1 MRTRSRIVG
10 LLLPLILVAGQAAA
24 DPVAPP
30 GYPSKP
36 IRLIVPSL
44 PGSPPDVVAR
54 ILGDRLGAALGQPL
68 VVENRSGAIGT
79 IGLHLVAK
87 APPDGYTLGVIATP
101 FAIAASLLAQVPYD
115 TATDLAAVTQVVWSA
130 NILVVRD
137 SSPLSSVEELI
148 AFARTHPGV
157 ITYASAG
164 NGTPGHLA
172 GELLKLRAGIDIR
185 HVPFKGT
192 QGGVAALL
200 GEHADMNFAA
210 PPAVAAY
217 IRSGKLRP
225 LAIASPQRFPAFPDV
240 PTMIELGFPGFDIR
254 DWEGFVAPAG
264 TPKEIVAKLAKEI
277 AGVVA
282 LRQVKERLASIG
294 MEVTNEVGPEKFGTL
309 IRSEIAKWNKVIKD
323 AGIRLD

>member
-1 MRTRSRIVG
+1 MKTPSLIIRSV
-10 LLLPLILVAGQAAA
+10 LASMLVATQAAA
-24 DPVAPP
+24 DPAVHP

-68 VVENRSGAIGT
+68 VIENRAGAIGT

-87 APPDGYTLGVIATP
+87 APPDGYTFGVIATP
-101 FAIAASLLAQVPYD
+101 FAIAASLLTRVPYD
-115 TATDLAAVTQVVWSA
+115 TATDLAPVTQVVWSA
-130 NILVVRD
+130 NVLVVRG
-137 SSPLSSVEELI
+137 SSPLWSVEDLI
-148 AFARTHPGV
+148 AFARAHPGV

-192 QGGVAALL
+192 QGGVAAVL

-217 IRSGKLRP
+217 IKSGKMRP
-225 LAIASPQRFPAFPDV
+225 LATLAPQRLPAFPEV
-240 PTMIELGFPGFDIR
+240 PTMVELGFAGFVVR
-254 DWEGFVAPAG
+254 DWEGIVTSAG
-264 TPKEIVAKLAKEI
+264 TPKEIIAKMANEI
-277 AGVVA
+277 AKVIA
-282 LRQVKERLASIG
+282 LPEIKERFASIG
-294 MEVTNEVGPEKFGTL
+294 MDAASEVGPEKFGTL
-309 IRSEIAKWNKVIKD
+309 IQSEIAKWGKVVKD